1 MNKTCFLALIISGT
15 VHALLLAYA
24 TPPMRQTGHKSA
36 VLAESTQL
44 RLALRPALSSTNR
57 SMPTPGAQV
66 TPENEV
72 KPVLAQALREEGDEG
87 SDVSTSGY
95 YPAKALSRMPQP
107 ITNFAAILA
116 AAGEQAARG
125 KVAIRL
131 WISRSG
137 SLDRVSVITSE
148 LSQPL
153 EAATVAGFGQ
163 MRFIPGEI
171 DGVAVMTWVDVMVEY
186 GDRAESVSPA
196 LSRKGEDSGAGP
208 DP

>member
-1 MNKTCFLALIISGT
+1 MHQA
-15 VHALLLAYA
+15 
-24 TPPMRQTGHKSA
+24 GHKSA
-36 VLAESTQL
+36 VLAAPTQL
-44 RLALRPALSSTNR
+44 RLVLRPTLSSAKAI
-57 SMPTPGAQV
+57 PTPVPRAASEDE
-66 TPENEV
+66 TRSEPEPE
-72 KPVLAQALREEGDEG
+72 PAPTLPERGDEDSAVFTG
-87 SDVSTSGY
+87 GY
-95 YPAKALSRMPQP
+95 YPATALSLMPQP
-107 ITNFAAILA
+107 ITSLAAILA
-116 AAGEQAARG
+116 VAGEQAARG

-137 SLDRVSVITSE
+137 SLDRLSVINSE

-153 EAATVAGFGQ
+153 EAATVAAFSQ

-171 DGVAVMTWVDVMVEY
+171 DGLAVMTWVDVMVEY